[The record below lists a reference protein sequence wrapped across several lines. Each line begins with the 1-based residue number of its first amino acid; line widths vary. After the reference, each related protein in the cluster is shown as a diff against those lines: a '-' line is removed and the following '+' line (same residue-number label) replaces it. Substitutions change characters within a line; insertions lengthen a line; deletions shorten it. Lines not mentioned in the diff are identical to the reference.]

1 MVDFANVLRHLESR
15 QQVRN
20 FAILAINLLCLYHD
34 SQILGMAVLAAAQ
47 HVDILDTSRHRQFAG
62 VSYR

>member
-20 FAILAINLLCLYHD
+20 FAILAIDLLCLY
-34 SQILGMAVLAAAQ
+34 SQILGMAVLVAAQ

>member
-15 QQVRN
+15 QQVRK
-20 FAILAINLLCLYHD
+20 FAILAINLLCLY